1 MKSFAKYWLPVIIYA
16 SIIFYY
22 SSLSYP
28 LGDIPLSPHAD
39 KFIHFFEF
47 AFLGLLLRRA
57 LLNTRAGHLQRQ
69 AILWTIILGIA
80 YGASDEIHQYFIP
93 CRTATFWDLWFDTFG
108 ILGSLWLKIK

>member
-1 MKSFAKYWLPVIIYA
+1 MKSFVKYWFPVIFYA
-16 SIIFYY
+16 GLIFYY

-28 LGDIPLSPHAD
+28 LGDISLFPQAD
-39 KFIHFFEF
+39 KIIHFFEF

-57 LLNTRAGHLQRQ
+57 LLNTSAGYLQRR

-80 YGASDEIHQYFIP
+80 YGISDEFHQYFVP
-93 CRTATFWDLWFDTFG
+93 CRTATLGDLLFDTFG